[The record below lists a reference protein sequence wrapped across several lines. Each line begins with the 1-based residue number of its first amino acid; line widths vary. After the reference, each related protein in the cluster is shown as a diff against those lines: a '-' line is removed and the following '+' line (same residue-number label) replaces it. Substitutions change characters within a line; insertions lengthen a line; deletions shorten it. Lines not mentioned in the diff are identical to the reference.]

1 MRRIENNGNRFLF
14 KDTLPTQ
21 LPIANPP
28 QAGDNGGFRR
38 LERLVKKYILL
49 TLILT
54 VIVVGPFAYQHWSE
68 AKRLRHI
75 REIKQLAA
83 QIQATSLADYL
94 QALEQLSPDDTRLL
108 LFTGNTQAQLEPCG
122 CFIGQSG
129 GLPRRAK
136 AISHLREYG
145 FSPLLIDIGGIQP
158 SHLLGMKPPG
168 AATDPGVLLRDQHR
182 VQTTLTAMD
191 MMEYDAFFPYDAETE
206 IVQKGEADVSFPFLD
221 SELTQDASWIKTV
234 GGKRIAVVGLSL
246 NDLAE
251 IETISDKLHSLLSE
265 VEKQSDFVVGLS
277 HSPPEVNRALAREYP
292 NLSAILS
299 PHEGDTEK
307 IGDVLLAS
315 CHSKGKTLGAL
326 MLTDTG
332 AHIQHIALT
341 EPVSEDP
348 DVRKLLDDF
357 YHQVAT
363 DHQLQTVRHRLFSA
377 QPEERD
383 ETNRY
388 IGSQACQEC
397 HQKEF
402 SQWSHSSH
410 ATAFNTLRTV
420 GREYYPECVTC
431 HVTGSGYETGYQ
443 IGTPDSAHLV
453 DVGCETC
460 HGPGR
465 QHVYTP
471 LKENI
476 RGPVPENVCM
486 ECHTP
491 EHSPGFEALV
501 EQVMPEVDHSRT
513 QLSLKQIL
521 EQRLRGPLKPEVELF
536 VMSYC
541 PYGVQ
546 AEQELLPFFEKYGN
560 TIDFKLRFIVGK
572 EDTSA
577 ENAGG
582 QVQFTSLH
590 GEPELVENKRQMVIA
605 ELYPDKLFDYL
616 LCRADHLQE
625 AWVNCAKDV
634 GLDASRIAQAAAAEK
649 VALALVEDIQRK
661 EALNIK
667 GSPTLVIDGRVID
680 GSLWRGKVAE
690 TCR

>member
-1 MRRIENNGNRFLF
+1 MKR
-14 KDTLPTQ
+14 
-21 LPIANPP
+21 
-28 QAGDNGGFRR
+28 
-38 LERLVKKYILL
+38 YILL

-54 VIVVGPFAYQHWSE
+54 VIVIGPFAYQKWSE
-68 AKRLRHI
+68 ARRLQHI
-75 REIKQLAA
+75 RETKQLAS
-83 QIQATSLADYL
+83 QIHATSLTNYL
-94 QALEQLSPDDTRLL
+94 HQLKQVSPDGTPLL

-136 AISHLREYG
+136 AIARIRETG
-145 FSPLLIDIGGIQP
+145 FSPLLVDLGGIQP
-158 SHLLGMKPPG
+158 SQHPSMKPSSP
-168 AATDPGVLLRDQHR
+168 APVNLPTDNGVHSRDQHR
-182 VQTTLTAMD
+182 LQTTLTAMK
-191 MMEYDAFFPYDAETE
+191 MMGYDAFFPFAAETE
-206 IVQKGEADVSFPFLD
+206 IVQNRGVELSFPFLD
-221 SELTQDASWIKTV
+221 SGSYLIKTV
-234 GGKRIAVVGLSL
+234 NGKRIGLVGLSL
-246 NDLAE
+246 NDTSEVASV
-251 IETISDKLHSLLSE
+251 SDRLHSLLSE
-265 VEKQSDFVVGLS
+265 VQKQSDFVVALS
-277 HSPPEVNRALAREYP
+277 HSPVEVNRELAQKYP

-299 PHEGDTEK
+299 PSEGETEK
-307 IGDVLLAS
+307 IGDVLLAY
-315 CHSKGKTLGAL
+315 CNAKGKTLGAL
-326 MLTDTG
+326 MLTDRNIDIS
-332 AHIQHIALT
+332 AKVQQIALT
-341 EPVSEDP
+341 EQVSDDP

-363 DHQLQTVRHRLFSA
+363 DHQLQIVSHRLFSSEPFE
-377 QPEERD
+377 QDER
-383 ETNRY
+383 NSY

-410 ATAFNTLRTV
+410 ATAFNTLRTI

-443 IGTPDSAHLV
+443 IGNPERRHLV

-476 RGPVPENVCM
+476 RGQVPEKICM
-486 ECHTP
+486 ACHTP
-491 EHSPGFEALV
+491 EHSPGFDELV

-521 EQRLRGPLKPEVELF
+521 EQRMRGPMKPEIELF

-546 AEQELLPFFEKYGN
+546 AEQELLPFFETYGD

-572 EDTSA
+572 EETS
-577 ENAGG
+577 EEKTSE
-582 QVQFTSLH
+582 QVEFTSLH
-590 GEPELVENKRQMVIA
+590 GEPELIENKRQMVIA

-634 GLDASRIAQAAAAEK
+634 GLDVERIARAVESEK
-649 VALALVEDIQRK
+649 IALELVKEIQRT
-661 EALNIK
+661 EELNVK
-667 GSPTLVIDGRVID
+667 GSPTLVIDGRIID
-680 GSLWRGKVAE
+680 GGLWRGKVKE

>member
-1 MRRIENNGNRFLF
+1 MKR
-14 KDTLPTQ
+14 
-21 LPIANPP
+21 
-28 QAGDNGGFRR
+28 
-38 LERLVKKYILL
+38 YIFL

-54 VIVVGPFAYQHWSE
+54 VIVIGPFAYQKWSE
-68 AKRLRHI
+68 SKRLQHI
-75 REIKQLAA
+75 RETKQLAS
-83 QIQATSLADYL
+83 QIHATPLTDYL
-94 QALEQLSPDDTRLL
+94 HQLKQVSPDGTPLL

-136 AISHLREYG
+136 AISRIRETG
-145 FSPLLIDIGGIQP
+145 FSPLLVDLGGIQP
-158 SHLLGMKPPG
+158 SQHSSMKPGSP
-168 AATDPGVLLRDQHR
+168 APVKLPTDDGVHSRDQHR
-182 VQTTLTAMD
+182 LQTTLTAMK
-191 MMEYDAFFPYDAETE
+191 MMGYDAFFPFAAETE
-206 IVQKGEADVSFPFLD
+206 IVQNRGVELSFPFLD
-221 SELTQDASWIKTV
+221 SGSYLIKTV
-234 GGKRIAVVGLSL
+234 NGKRIGLVGLSL
-246 NDLAE
+246 NDTSE
-251 IETISDKLHSLLSE
+251 IESVSDRLHSLLSE
-265 VEKQSDFVVGLS
+265 VQKQSDFVVALS
-277 HSPPEVNRALAREYP
+277 HSPPEVNRELAERYP

-299 PHEGDTEK
+299 PSEGETEK
-307 IGDVLLAS
+307 IGDVLLAY
-315 CHSKGKTLGAL
+315 CNAKGKTLGAL
-326 MLTDTG
+326 MLTDRN
-332 AHIQHIALT
+332 IDISSKVQQIALT
-341 EPVSEDP
+341 EQVSDDP

-363 DHQLQTVRHRLFSA
+363 DHQLQIVSHRLFSSEPFEQDA
-377 QPEERD
+377 R
-383 ETNRY
+383 NSY

-410 ATAFNTLRTV
+410 ATAFNTLQTI

-431 HVTGSGYETGYQ
+431 HVTGSGYESGYQ
-443 IGTPDSAHLV
+443 IGNTERAHLV

-476 RGPVPENVCM
+476 RGQVPEKVCTA
-486 ECHTP
+486 CHTP
-491 EHSPGFEALV
+491 EHSPGFDELV

-521 EQRLRGPLKPEVELF
+521 EQRMRGPMKPEIELF

-546 AEQELLPFFEKYGN
+546 AEQELLPFFETYGD

-572 EDTSA
+572 EETSEEKTSA
-577 ENAGG
+577 
-582 QVQFTSLH
+582 QVEFTSLH
-590 GEPELVENKRQMVIA
+590 GEPELIENKRQMVIA

-625 AWVNCAKDV
+625 AWVNCAKEVELDV
-634 GLDASRIAQAAAAEK
+634 ERIARAVESEK
-649 VALALVEDIQRK
+649 IALELVKEIQRT
-661 EALNIK
+661 EELNVK
-667 GSPTLVIDGRVID
+667 GSPTLVIDGRIID
-680 GSLWRGKVAE
+680 GGLWRGKVKE